1 MILYNYFIQNK
12 KGITKLI
19 NNNEQLNNK
28 TNSRSIIPKITFS
41 TEVNDIDIYTLIS
54 FLISMFPKFTYYC
67 SLFFIF

>member
-19 NNNEQLNNK
+19 NNNEQINNK

-41 TEVNDIDIYTLIS
+41 TEVNDIDVY
-54 FLISMFPKFTYYC
+54 KY
-67 SLFFIF
+67 